1 MENELLTKLQ
11 AQQQQKERK
20 EAEDKQDYK
29 KMIAKVEHL
38 ERTVERLETTI
49 DKLQSTLETINVKQY
64 ERESS
69 SVFTML
75 RHEADQI
82 TEALNLAELRAKSI
96 GEKSWKEYAAEGIA
110 VAMFFIALNLLVL
123 WFIGLPQ
130 MKQDIDYNRQHIDVI
145 QWKQTTG
152 TVEGARKYSP
162 WETQDFIKAWN
173 NENRYQQELKQK
185 QQENA
190 AQK

>member
-29 KMIAKVEHL
+29 KMIAKVA
-38 ERTVERLETTI
+38 
-49 DKLQSTLETINVKQY
+49 LETINVKQY

-145 QWKQTTG
+145 QWNQTTG